1 MKTEGS
7 RKPYAFTLIELLV
20 VIAVIAILAALL
32 LPALA
37 SAKRRAKVTQCQNN
51 FHQVYVASFV
61 YANDY
66 RDYFPICTIG
76 GGITGNIIPSF
87 TSYIVPPAAMINPNV
102 FGVGYPSVPANT
114 PVNPGIQKIAFD
126 CLGLLY
132 ETRMV
137 GDGKVLYCP
146 GFPDTSTFSAAQFS
160 NPSFMSTDSTGT
172 LRDSMLFNPEVV
184 NPGTSPTPINS
195 ARLFPK
201 TSSIIG
207 GRLFGTDCFQT
218 WTNSP
223 VPGGMTP
230 FPPYT
235 TPLFNPNYFAHYPS
249 HNFDVLFTDGS
260 VKFVRS
266 DPAIN
271 YLHNLDDDNPDYSQ
285 LFQMLENAPQ

>member
-1 MKTEGS
+1 
-7 RKPYAFTLIELLV
+7 
-20 VIAVIAILAALL
+20 
-32 LPALA
+32 
-37 SAKRRAKVTQCQNN
+37 
-51 FHQVYVASFV
+51 
-61 YANDY
+61 
-66 RDYFPICTIG
+66 
-76 GGITGNIIPSF
+76 
-87 TSYIVPPAAMINPNV
+87 
-102 FGVGYPSVPANT
+102 VPANT

-160 NPSFMSTDSTGT
+160 NPSFMSTDSSGT
-172 LRDSMLFNPEVV
+172 LRDSVLFNPEVI
-184 NPGTSPTPINS
+184 NPGPFPPLNS

-218 WTNSP
+218 LTNSSLA
-223 VPGGMTP
+223 GGMTL
-230 FPPYT
+230 FPPYP

-266 DPAIN
+266 DQAIN
-271 YLHNLDDDNPDYSQ
+271 YLHNLDDDNPSYSQ
-285 LFQMLENAPQ
+285 LFQMLESAP